1 MAYINGKKVITV
13 VKKGGQRYKHS
24 VKLQGTYQSAPFTI
38 YAEIISNDA
47 TNWATAGY
55 SWTDIDDLA
64 ANGWSGYIAGR
75 GGQGDVLFQYMNCDS
90 QQTAN
95 LYTDYEN
102 QTVNYDTIDA
112 SVLEFI
118 EDTVTPIN

>member
-38 YAEIISNDA
+38 YAEIISADA

-55 SWTDIDDLA
+55 SWTDIDEL
-64 ANGWSGYIAGR
+64 ANGWSGFIAGR
-75 GGQGDVLFQYMNCDS
+75 GGQGDVLFQYMNCNS
-90 QQTAN
+90 QYTAN
-95 LYTDYEN
+95 LYTDYE
-102 QTVNYDTIDA
+102 TPSVNFDTIDA
-112 SVLEFI
+112 RVLDFI
-118 EDTVTPIN
+118 EDTVTPI

>member
-1 MAYINGKKVITV
+1 MAYINGKRVFQIVTKTP
-13 VKKGGQRYKHS
+13 QYYKHS
-24 VKLQGTYQSAPFTI
+24 VKMQGTYQSAPFTV

-64 ANGWSGYIAGR
+64 TNGWSGYIAGR

-102 QTVNYDTIDA
+102 QSVNYDTIDA

-118 EDTVTPIN
+118 EDTVTPI